1 MEEKVLV
8 LGLSKSGI
16 AAAKLLNKKGYR
28 VFITESKEAAG
39 KENVISELEKLG
51 IRIECGKHSDEFI
64 NGSAFAVTSPG
75 IPPKSEIFQKLNAQG
90 IKIISEIELA
100 YLNTKTPFIVITG
113 TNGKTTTTAL
123 VSHIL
128 SRRFSAPV
136 CGNIGVPP
144 CDLAAENHDFL
155 VCETSSYQAAM
166 TEKFKAKI
174 ACWTNFT
181 PDHIDWHEGLENY
194 FNAKAKLFRDSQAPE
209 YAILNARDKRLL
221 EFSKECKNVV
231 MFDKPVDTSP
241 QPSPQGEGA
250 EGISDCGI
258 KDGYI
263 LYKGEPIIT
272 LEDCPLVGHHNYQNI
287 MCGIIIAKLVGMK
300 TEEIREQIMT
310 FQAPEHRLEKVRE
323 MDGITF
329 YNDSKAT
336 NPEASI
342 VAIDSFNN
350 QNVALILGGRDKNTD
365 LTEMCNSI
373 NKHIKTV
380 LLIGEA
386 TERFEEN
393 LLKNGFSNIIKE
405 HTMEEAID
413 KAIDLK
419 PDVVLL
425 SPACASFDMF
435 NSYEHR
441 GEVFK
446 EYVLSK

>member
-16 AAAKLLNKKGYR
+16 AAAKLAKNLGYN
-28 VFITESKEAAG
+28 VYLTEG
-39 KENVISELEKLG
+39 KNEVNQEQVQELINLG
-51 IRIECGKHSDEFI
+51 IHVEFGLHSDSFI
-64 NGSAFAVTSPG
+64 NGATFAIASPG
-75 IPPKSEIFQKLNAQG
+75 IPPKSDIFKRLHEKN
-90 IKIISEIELA
+90 IEIISEVEFA
-100 YLNTKTPFIVITG
+100 YRNTKTPFIAITG

-128 SRRFSAPV
+128 NKNFKAPF

-144 CDLAAENHDFL
+144 CDLVSNNNDYL
-155 VCETSSYQAAM
+155 VCEISSYQAQM
-166 TEKFKAKI
+166 TVDFKPFI
-174 ACWTNFT
+174 SCWTNFT

-194 FNAKAKLFRDSQAPE
+194 FKAKAKLFLGKQAPKF
-209 YAILNARDKRLL
+209 AILNAKDEKLL
-221 EFSKECKNVV
+221 EFANECKDSILFL
-231 MFDKPVDTSP
+231 FDTEKS
-241 QPSPQGEGA
+241 QNA
-250 EGISDCGI
+250 CYI
-258 KDGYI
+258 KDEELWFKREGWEE
-263 LYKGEPIIT
+263 KIIS
-272 LEDCPLVGHHNYQNI
+272 LKDCPLVGHHNYQNI
-287 MCGIIIAKLVGMK
+287 MCGIICAKLCGMK
-300 TEEIREQIMT
+300 NEDIRTQIMT
-310 FQAPEHRLEKVRE
+310 FRAPEHRLEKVRE

-350 QNVALILGGRDKNTD
+350 VDVALILGGRDKNTD
-365 LTEMCNSI
+365 LTQMCESI

-393 LLKNGFSNIIKE
+393 LKKNGFDNIIR
-405 HTMEEAID
+405 EETLESSID
-413 KAIDLK
+413 KAISLK

-435 NSYEHR
+435 KSYEHR